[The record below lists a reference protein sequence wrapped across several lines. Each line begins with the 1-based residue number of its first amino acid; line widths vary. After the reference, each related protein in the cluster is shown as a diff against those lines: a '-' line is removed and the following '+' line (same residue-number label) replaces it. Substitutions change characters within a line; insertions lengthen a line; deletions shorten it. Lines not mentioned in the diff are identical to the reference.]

1 MKLNELRKINT
12 SAYTYVVKLK
22 SLLDGIEFENIM
34 RALQSNALIRQNHP
48 SCHSRTLCYRVF
60 SIPLYCHRLQ
70 MLHLDRGVRDK
81 AFILLNKII
90 CVLLLNI
97 YF

>member
-34 RALQSNALIRQNHP
+34 RGAAAM
-48 SCHSRTLCYRVF
+48 
-60 SIPLYCHRLQ
+60 PLF
-70 MLHLDRGVRDK
+70 V
-81 AFILLNKII
+81 KII
-90 CVLLLNI
+90 HLVLAAL
-97 YF
+97 